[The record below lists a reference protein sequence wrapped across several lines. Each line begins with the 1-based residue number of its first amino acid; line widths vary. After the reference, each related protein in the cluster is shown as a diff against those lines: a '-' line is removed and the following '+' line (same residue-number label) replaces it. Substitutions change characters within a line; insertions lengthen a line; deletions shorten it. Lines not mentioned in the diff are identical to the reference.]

1 MSAYDDIWGVAEDNF
16 GIITSAQAEELGISR
31 QNMQKMRKAGMLT
44 RLSHGVYQVKH
55 HVPTPNDVYAAAV
68 AMAGESAY
76 LRGASV
82 VALLNLAPTDPT
94 FVYVG
99 AASRV
104 RRHLPQ
110 GYVVRDRKTAETTFY
125 DGIKCQRLMDALRE
139 AREEGIIEP
148 DRIHAAADKAKE
160 RGLLTNEE
168 CSQFKD

>member
-31 QNMQKMRKAGMLT
+31 QNMQKMRKSGMLT

-82 VALLNLAPTDPT
+82 IALLDLAPTDPA

-104 RRHLPQ
+104 RRRLPQ
-110 GYVVRDRKTAETTFY
+110 GYVVQDRKKAETTIY
-125 DGIKCQRLMDALRE
+125 DGIRCQRLVDALRE
-139 AREEGIIEP
+139 AREEGVIES
-148 DRIHAAADKAKE
+148 DRIHAAADKARE